1 MKTFKYIGLML
12 GFKNV
17 KKIYAEENLGKEKP
31 FYLSRRFLGAV
42 VTFGGAVSAAMY
54 GITLEPEKLSGITD
68 ALENLGKALPVV
80 YGAVLSL
87 KGFYDTYVK
96 TLKAVPK
103 MEVGDEESDAKNQ
116 V

>member
-12 GFKNV
+12 RFKDV
-17 KKIYAEENLGKEKP
+17 KKIYAEENLDKSKP
-31 FYLSRRFLGAV
+31 ALLSRRFLGAV
-42 VTFGGAVSAAMY
+42 IALGGAAMTAIY
-54 GITLEPEKLSGITD
+54 GITIEPEKLTSLVDTI
-68 ALENLGKALPVV
+68 ENLGKALPVV

-96 TLKAVPK
+96 TLKETPK
-103 MEVGDEESDAKNQ
+103 LEVVNEEPDAKNQ